1 MQLLQIEYQQA
12 LEKEPE
18 DQRELT
24 AVKDRIFHQ
33 IIGDDTKGYCKTYG
47 SSVPIE
53 YVYSDP
59 AAPSVPTSMEELIHK
74 VTEQVTKKLSDEFNQ
89 KQEALTR
96 QWGLKYDDVVNRINE
111 LESSQGGTANPQ
123 VPVSSTCLIILAFH
137 FND

>member
-1 MQLLQIEYQQA
+1 MQLLQIEYEQA

-47 SSVPIE
+47 VGVPTE

-59 AAPSVPTSMEELIHK
+59 AVTMVPTSMEELIQK

-89 KQEALTR
+89 KQEALSR

-111 LESSQGGTANPQ
+111 LESSKGGTATPQ

-137 FND
+137 FKD